1 MSGVLD
7 SVLAPLA
14 GLLPGTRR
22 VRVAVTGL
30 ARAGKTALLAS
41 TAANLLAL
49 GAGLP
54 TLPLLSQHLGRRRL
68 SVRVAPAG
76 AESLPRFDHAAH
88 IAALAADPPRWPER
102 TQAVSV
108 LALDLAV
115 EREAA
120 LGGLFGERRIRLEL
134 LDYPGEWL
142 LDLPL
147 LAEDFSTWSASALA
161 RLERAPPALVRD
173 FLALAHGLPAGAA
186 ADETLARTG
195 HGLYRAALVRLR
207 DEARLSLLQPGRFLM
222 PPPGPEPPWM
232 EFFPLPGS
240 SPLAR
245 LLASRFDAYRAA
257 VRRDLME
264 GRLASVDRVLVLAD
278 VLAAL
283 AAGPAAFADM
293 AAALGAAAAALRYDT
308 SFLRAIPLLDRLLP
322 PAIGRAVFA
331 ATKADHVAARQRG
344 NLAALMAAL
353 VRLPA
358 DAPQPVS
365 LAVAAV
371 RATEDFVWTLEG
383 RNVSAVRGRVQGENR
398 LTRSYPGEVPDHP
411 PDASFWA
418 HPFLSVPAFE
428 PMRPLPG
435 GAIPHLGL
443 DALLLALLGDV
454 L

>member
-1 MSGVLD
+1 MSGIIDAVLSPIAD
-7 SVLAPLA
+7 LM
-14 GLLPGTRR
+14 PGTRR

-54 TLPLLSQHLGRRRL
+54 ALPLLSQHLGRRRMT
-68 SVRVAPAG
+68 VAIAPAG
-76 AESLPRFDHAAH
+76 AEDLPRFDHAAH

-115 EREAA
+115 ERQTM
-120 LGGLFGERRIRLEL
+120 LGEMLGARRIRLEL

-147 LAEDFSTWSASALA
+147 LAEDFTLWSEATLT
-161 RLERAPPALVRD
+161 RLERGPAAPVRD
-173 FLALAHGLPAGAA
+173 FLAFARGLPANAA
-186 ADETLARTG
+186 ADETLAASG
-195 HGLYRAALVRLR
+195 HALYRAALARLR

-232 EFFPLPGS
+232 TFFPLPGS

-245 LLASRFDAYRAA
+245 LLAARFDAYRDA
-257 VRRDLME
+257 VRRDLVE
-264 GRLASVDRVLVLAD
+264 GRFAAVDRVLVLAD

-293 AAALGAAAAALRYDT
+293 QAALSAASSALRYDT
-308 SFLRAIPLLDRLLP
+308 SFLRTIPLLDRLLP
-322 PAIGRAVFA
+322 PRIGRAVFA

-344 NLAALMAAL
+344 NLATLMAAL

-358 DAPQPVS
+358 DAPQPAS

-383 RNVSAVRGRVQGENR
+383 RNVSAVRGRVLGEGR
-398 LTRSYPGEVPDHP
+398 MTRSYPGEVPDHP
-411 PDASFWA
+411 PDAAFWA
-418 HPFLSVPAFE
+418 HPFLEVPVFE

-435 GAIPHLGL
+435 GAIPQLGL
-443 DALLLALLGDV
+443 DALLVALLGDV

>member
-7 SVLAPLA
+7 AVLSPLA
-14 GLLPGTRR
+14 ELMPGTRR

-54 TLPLLSQHLGRRRL
+54 ALPLLSQHLGQRRMTVTL
-68 SVRVAPAG
+68 APAG
-76 AESLPRFDHAAH
+76 AEDLPRFDHAAH
-88 IAALAADPPRWPER
+88 VAALAADPPRWPER

-115 EREAA
+115 ERRTM
-120 LGGLFGERRIRLEL
+120 LGEMLGSKRIRLEL

-147 LAEDFSTWSASALA
+147 LAEAFSTWSEATLA
-161 RLERAPPALVRD
+161 RLERGPAGPVRD
-173 FLALAHGLPAGAA
+173 FLAFARGLPANAA
-186 ADETLARTG
+186 ADEALAASG
-195 HGLYRAALVRLR
+195 HALYRTALARLR

-232 EFFPLPGS
+232 GFFPLPGS
-240 SPLAR
+240 SPLSR
-245 LLASRFDAYRAA
+245 LLAARFDAYRDA

-264 GRLASVDRVLVLAD
+264 GRFAAVDRVLVLAD

-293 AAALGAAAAALRYDT
+293 QAALAAASSALRYDT
-308 SFLRAIPLLDRLLP
+308 SFLRTIPLLDRLLP
-322 PAIGRAVFA
+322 PRIGRAVFA

-344 NLAALMAAL
+344 NLAALIAAL

-371 RATEDFVWTLEG
+371 RATEDFVWTLDG
-383 RNVSAVRGRVQGENR
+383 RNVSAVRGRVLGEGR

-411 PDASFWA
+411 PDAMFWA
-418 HPFLSVPAFE
+418 HPFLEVPVFE

-435 GAIPHLGL
+435 GAIPQLGL
-443 DALLLALLGDV
+443 DALLVALLGDV